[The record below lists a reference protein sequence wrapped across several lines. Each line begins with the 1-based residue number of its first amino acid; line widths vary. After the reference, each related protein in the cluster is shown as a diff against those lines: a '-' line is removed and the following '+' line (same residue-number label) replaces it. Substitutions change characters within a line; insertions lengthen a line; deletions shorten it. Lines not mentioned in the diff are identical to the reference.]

1 MGHWV
6 KHTHCF
12 VSRLSLR
19 VLRKDLLKE
28 RDIMNNGPSIS
39 IGLGARN
46 LRDRDWLS
54 KSDPYIVISRPST
67 SGSFQVLR
75 KSETKKNCLNPD
87 WADFL
92 FNDREVGPHE
102 QDLRLKFEIF
112 DNDYNSADQL
122 LGVTHLSLKQ
132 LEAAATLGTSLKIGG
147 SGNGKVNAGNLV
159 VRSFN
164 RHGQAGALG
173 GRHQSQFGQTGSLG
187 GGHQGQLSQ
196 SGPLGGG
203 HQGHIAG
210 PYRGQPGQG
219 GGLSVGYPSQPV
231 GYPSQSAGYPSQ
243 PVAYPAQPGGY
254 PQANALHPGPGGLP
268 YPAQPAQGVP
278 GVFYPTNPHISGS
291 TFGQSGHQQ
300 LHASQSTYPP
310 SNQAFPSSAP
320 PLYPSL
326 TPGPPSF
333 TGYPSAPTHNAPN
346 NPSIGPGGF
355 VSLPS

>member
-1 MGHWV
+1 M
-6 KHTHCF
+6 
-12 VSRLSLR
+12 S
-19 VLRKDLLKE
+19 
-28 RDIMNNGPSIS
+28 NGPSIS
-39 IGLGARN
+39 IGLGAQN

-92 FNDREVGPHE
+92 FNEREVGPHE
-102 QDLRLKFEIF
+102 QDLRLKFEIY

-122 LGVTHLSLKQ
+122 LGVTHLSLEQ

-164 RHGQAGALG
+164 RHGGQQSQFGQAGALG
-173 GRHQSQFGQTGSLG
+173 GGHQSQFGQAGPLG

-203 HQGHIAG
+203 HQGHIGQAV

-231 GYPSQSAGYPSQ
+231 GYPPACSRGAWCVLPNKSSYLWIYSWSKWASTTPCKPTSLSSFQSSIPILSSPALPFFDPWSIFFFWLPICTHLQCSKQ
-243 PVAYPAQPGGY
+243 PI
-254 PQANALHPGPGGLP
+254 NWTRRLC
-268 YPAQPAQGVP
+268 
-278 GVFYPTNPHISGS
+278 F
-291 TFGQSGHQQ
+291 
-300 LHASQSTYPP
+300 
-310 SNQAFPSSAP
+310 
-320 PLYPSL
+320 
-326 TPGPPSF
+326 
-333 TGYPSAPTHNAPN
+333 
-346 NPSIGPGGF
+346 
-355 VSLPS
+355 

>member
-1 MGHWV
+1 
-6 KHTHCF
+6 
-12 VSRLSLR
+12 
-19 VLRKDLLKE
+19 
-28 RDIMNNGPSIS
+28 MNNGPSFS

-92 FNDREVGPHE
+92 FTEREVGPHE

-147 SGNGKVNAGNLV
+147 SGNGKVNAGSLV
-159 VRSFN
+159 VRSFS
-164 RHGQAGALG
+164 RHGGQQNQYGQAGTLG
-173 GRHQSQFGQTGSLG
+173 GGQFGQAGPLG

-203 HQGHIAG
+203 HQGHLGQTG
-210 PYRGQPGQG
+210 PYRGQPNQG
-219 GGLSVGYPSQPV
+219 GGLQVGYPSQPV
-231 GYPSQSAGYPSQ
+231 GYPIQPHGYPGQTTAYPSQ
-243 PVAYPAQPGGY
+243 PAGYPYQPAAYPAQPGG
-254 PQANALHPGPGGLP
+254 HPGASAVQSGPGGLP

-278 GVFYPTNPHISGS
+278 GVFYPTNLHTSGS
-291 TFGQSGHQQ
+291 TVGQSGHPQH
-300 LHASQSTYPP
+300 HASQPTYPP
-310 SNQAFPSSAP
+310 SSPAFPSSAP

-326 TPGPPSF
+326 TQGPSSF
-333 TGYPSAPTHNAPN
+333 PGYPSAPTYNAPN